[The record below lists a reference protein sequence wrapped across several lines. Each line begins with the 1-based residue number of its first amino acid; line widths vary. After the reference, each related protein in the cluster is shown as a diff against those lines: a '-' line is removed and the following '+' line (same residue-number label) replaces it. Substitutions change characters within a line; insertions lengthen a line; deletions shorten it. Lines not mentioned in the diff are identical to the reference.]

1 MGVSPSPH
9 HIFLMEWESRQLDST
24 VSRFLF
30 RALKK
35 LNLTGQN
42 GGRFFPSNSIWHF
55 MAIDFWM
62 GLCAKKEADIW
73 NWNGLSNEG
82 NSQPKGRRTFFWVAH
97 RYLLRDYVHCS
108 IQGGFLAHQRTQV
121 RQEVR
126 SSVLTNK
133 TKPSFSAKG
142 QNLSNL
148 LAKYFLFPLPTF
160 LEVLAAEMSRSLLT
174 AKRAANAVQPAS
186 PASQSEK
193 IFLALAGEEAPVQKD
208 FEGRLPS

>member
-1 MGVSPSPH
+1 M
-9 HIFLMEWESRQLDST
+9 
-24 VSRFLF
+24 
-30 RALKK
+30 
-35 LNLTGQN
+35 
-42 GGRFFPSNSIWHF
+42 
-55 MAIDFWM
+55 
-62 GLCAKKEADIW
+62 
-73 NWNGLSNEG
+73 
-82 NSQPKGRRTFFWVAH
+82 
-97 RYLLRDYVHCS
+97 
-108 IQGGFLAHQRTQV
+108 

-148 LAKYFLFPLPTF
+148 LAKYFLFPLRTF

-186 PASQSEK
+186 PAPQSEK

>member
-1 MGVSPSPH
+1 
-9 HIFLMEWESRQLDST
+9 
-24 VSRFLF
+24 
-30 RALKK
+30 
-35 LNLTGQN
+35 
-42 GGRFFPSNSIWHF
+42 

-108 IQGGFLAHQRTQV
+108 IVQGGFLAHQRTKYDKKSV
-121 RQEVR
+121 RP
-126 SSVLTNK
+126 SVLTNK

-160 LEVLAAEMSRSLLT
+160 WRFLAEEMSRSLLT

-186 PASQSEK
+186 PAPQSEE

>member
-126 SSVLTNK
+126 SSVRWRIKRNHHSRLKAK
-133 TKPSFSAKG
+133 TCPICWQNISFFPFL
-142 QNLSNL
+142 LSGGSGCWD
-148 LAKYFLFPLPTF
+148 
-160 LEVLAAEMSRSLLT
+160 VS
-174 AKRAANAVQPAS
+174 
-186 PASQSEK
+186 
-193 IFLALAGEEAPVQKD
+193 
-208 FEGRLPS
+208 